1 MNWLL
6 NVVVFLP
13 LAGAL
18 AATLLPKESPG
29 AAKWLAAVVTGADL
43 VFAAVLVARFDVAK
57 GYQFATNVPWVP
69 QANIHYHIAVDG
81 ISITMLALSALL
93 SFIAVLASWRVENKP
108 ATYFAMLMLLEVG
121 MNGVFVALDFVL
133 FYVFWEL
140 VLVPMYFLISMWGG
154 PRREYASLKFFL
166 YTLFG
171 SVFMLV
177 GIVALFLY
185 TGTFDLVRLA
195 SAGSALPAHVQWW
208 LFLAFFLGFA
218 VKVPV
223 WPLHTWLPDA
233 HVEAPTAGSVLLAG
247 VLLKMGT
254 YGFIRVGLPVL
265 PVALTK
271 GANGLPPWQPILV
284 VLAAISIV
292 YGAAVAFAQTDL
304 KKLVAYSS
312 VSHMGFVMLG
322 IASLTV
328 AGIDGAVAVMFSH
341 GLVTGLLFL
350 MVGMVYERGHT
361 RKIEDLSGLMPQVP
375 RIGAAFALASF
386 ASLGLPGMSGF
397 VGEFLSLVGGW
408 QAATAK
414 GAIFS
419 PAWVVVSAV
428 GVLLAAAY
436 TLWMVQRVVLGNPSR
451 TVGTMSDM
459 TGREL
464 ATVVPLVTLTLVVG
478 IYWSS
483 LLRFVDPAVRALLAG
498 LGGA

>member
-1 MNWLL
+1 VSWILSAI
-6 NVVVFLP
+6 VFLP
-13 LAGAL
+13 LVGAL
-18 AATLLPKESPG
+18 LCAIAPERNAPG
-29 AAKWLAAVVTGADL
+29 TAKWIAAAVSVVDL
-43 VFAAVLVARFDVAK
+43 ALVAWVVAGFDVARR
-57 GYQFATNVPWVP
+57 GFQFAVNVPWVP
-69 QANIHYHIAVDG
+69 QAGIHYHLGVDG
-81 ISITMLALSALL
+81 ISLSMLGLSSLL
-93 SFIAVLASWRVENKP
+93 TLIAVVASWNVDKKP
-108 ATYFAMLMLLEVG
+108 ATYFAMLMLLAVG

-166 YTLFG
+166 YTLAG

-177 GIVALFLY
+177 GIIALFLL
-185 TGTFDLVRLA
+185 TGGRTFDILGIAALSGHQPLV
-195 SAGSALPAHVQWW
+195 VQSW

-254 YGFIRVGLPVL
+254 YGFIRIALPLL
-265 PVALTK
+265 PAAAK
-271 GANGLPPWQPILV
+271 AWQPYLAA
-284 VLAAISIV
+284 LAAISIV

-322 IASLTV
+322 IASLT
-328 AGIDGAVAVMFSH
+328 AEGINGAVAVMFSH

-361 RKIEDLSGLMPQVP
+361 RKIEDLSGLVSQVP
-375 RIGAAFALASF
+375 RIAGVFALASF

-397 VGEFLSLVGGW
+397 VGEFLSLL
-408 QAATAK
+408 
-414 GAIFS
+414 GAWKSDIS
-419 PAWVVVSAV
+419 RITVVVSAV

-436 TLWMVQRVVLGNPSR
+436 MLWMVQRVILGEASR
-451 TVGTMSDM
+451 TVASMKDM
-459 TGREL
+459 TAREL
-464 ATVVPLVTLTLVVG
+464 LTVVPLVALTLVVG
-478 IYWSS
+478 VWWSS
-483 LLRFVDPAVRALLAG
+483 LLRYVDPAVRG
-498 LGGA
+498 LMAMIGGGA